1 MAGSTYVADLAEGAV
16 VDATFAVQ
24 RKTRRR
30 TRNGDP
36 FLSVELADRTGRVP
50 GVVWNDVNLLGA
62 RFDQGDTVRVLG
74 KVEAYGGRLQISVR
88 DLERIEGGDPLE
100 LVPGS
105 RRDAETLEGFLEFLA
120 GEIHHEGLRAVV
132 SGVIDDPRVR
142 ERLRTAP
149 ASETHHD
156 YAGGLL
162 EHTVAVATLC
172 REAAQLHP
180 RLNSD
185 ILLAA
190 ALLHDVGRT
199 ETFRPGVTIAVS
211 DEGRML
217 GHVLAGVRMIDA
229 AARDAGLADDVLLPL
244 LNAVAGHHG
253 PLEGRR
259 LETPEAVALYHANSL
274 DARRRRSARGLTAR
288 WSRDISAARAAGGA
302 YAGGRHA
309 QERPPFI
316 PTSAW
321 ATCTCGSAT
330 SSGRPRSIATL
341 SA

>member
-1 MAGSTYVADLAEGAV
+1 MAGDTYVADLSEGTL

-24 RKTRRR
+24 RKQRRH

-36 FLSVELADRTGRVP
+36 FLSMELADRTGRVP

-74 KVEAYGGRLQISVR
+74 RVESYGGRLQIAVR
-88 DLERIEGGDPLE
+88 DLEKIEAGDPLD
-100 LVPGS
+100 LVPGA
-105 RRDAETLEGFLEFLA
+105 RRDAETLEGFVEFLA
-120 GEIHHEGLRAVV
+120 GEITHPGLRALLARFLA
-132 SGVIDDPRVR
+132 DARFR
-142 ERLRTAP
+142 ERLRSAP
-149 ASETHHD
+149 AAETHHD

-185 ILLAA
+185 LLTTA

-211 DEGRML
+211 DQGRLL

-229 AARDAGLADDVLLPL
+229 AAREVGLADDVLLPL

-253 PLEGRR
+253 PIEGRR
-259 LETPEAVALYHANSL
+259 LETPEAVALNHANTL
-274 DARRRRSARGLTAR
+274 DARLGEAFSA
-288 WSRDISAARAAGGA
+288 
-302 YAGGRHA
+302 
-309 QERPPFI
+309 PP
-316 PTSAW
+316 A
-321 ATCTCGSAT
+321 
-330 SSGRPRSIATL
+330 
-341 SA
+341 

>member
-1 MAGSTYVADLAEGAV
+1 MAGTTYVADLSEGSL

-24 RKTRRR
+24 RKQRRR

-36 FLSVELADRTGRVP
+36 FLSMELADRTGRVP
-50 GVVWNDVNLLGA
+50 GVVWNDVNVLGA

-74 KVEAYGGRLQISVR
+74 RDESYGGRLQISVR
-88 DLERIEGGDPLE
+88 DVEKIDGGDPLE

-105 RRDAETLEGFLEFLA
+105 RRDADTLDGFIEFLA
-120 GEIHHEGLRAVV
+120 GEIAHSGLRSLLESFLTDHAF
-132 SGVIDDPRVR
+132 R

-149 ASETHHD
+149 AAETHHD

-180 RLNSD
+180 KLNSD
-185 ILLAA
+185 LVVCAA
-190 ALLHDVGRT
+190 ILHDAGRT

-211 DEGRML
+211 EEGRL
-217 GHVLAGVRMIDA
+217 IGHVLAGVRMIDA
-229 AARDAGLADDVLLPL
+229 AARRVGLADDALLPL

-259 LETPEAVALYHANSL
+259 LETPEAVALYHANAL
-274 DARRRRSARGLTAR
+274 DARLGEAL
-288 WSRDISAARAAGGA
+288 
-302 YAGGRHA
+302 
-309 QERPPFI
+309 
-316 PTSAW
+316 
-321 ATCTCGSAT
+321 
-330 SSGRPRSIATL
+330 
-341 SA
+341 

>member
-1 MAGSTYVADLAEGAV
+1 MAGDTYVADLSEGTL

-24 RKTRRR
+24 RKQRRH

-36 FLSVELADRTGRVP
+36 FLSMELADRTGRVP

-74 KVEAYGGRLQISVR
+74 RVESYGGRLQIAVR
-88 DLERIEGGDPLE
+88 DVEKIDAGDPLD
-100 LVPGS
+100 LVPGA
-105 RRDAETLEGFLEFLA
+105 RRDAETLDGFVEFLA
-120 GEIHHEGLRAVV
+120 GEVAHPGLRGLLDRFLA
-132 SGVIDDPRVR
+132 DTRFRD
-142 ERLRTAP
+142 RLRSAA

-180 RLNSD
+180 RLNAD
-185 ILLAA
+185 ILLTA
-190 ALLHDVGRT
+190 ALLHDAGRT

-211 DEGRML
+211 EQGRLL

-229 AARDAGLADDVLLPL
+229 AAREAGLADDVLLPL

-253 PLEGRR
+253 PIEGRR
-259 LETPEAVALYHANSL
+259 LETPEAVALHHANTL
-274 DARRRRSARGLTAR
+274 DARVGEAL
-288 WSRDISAARAAGGA
+288 
-302 YAGGRHA
+302 
-309 QERPPFI
+309 
-316 PTSAW
+316 
-321 ATCTCGSAT
+321 
-330 SSGRPRSIATL
+330 SGHG
-341 SA
+341 